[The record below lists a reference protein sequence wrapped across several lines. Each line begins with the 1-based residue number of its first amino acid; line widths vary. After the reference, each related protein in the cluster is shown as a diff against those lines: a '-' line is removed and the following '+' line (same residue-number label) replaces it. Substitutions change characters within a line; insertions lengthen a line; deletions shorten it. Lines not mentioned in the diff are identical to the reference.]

1 MREFLSKSIAGGL
14 SAGVVL
20 LWWPVLFEDVDTVT
34 SWFVR
39 GVAWTVCFELLLF
52 ALIPF
57 ERALWETAHG
67 ERIARTGGQRR
78 LAAPLG
84 LAPAPHGRL
93 SAVATVAL
101 AVPVVLLVA
110 GLHKQAP
117 ARAEAPRRRPIKV
130 VRVTKVVRPVTV
142 KRIVEQTPV
151 QQEYAPAPQQAAPA
165 PVPPRTTEKPN
176 ERPHRRGTAPPRWSA
191 RPHRRSRPRPRRTA
205 HRADGALR
213 GLNLRSGLSRSA
225 SLSLSCCATRRPP
238 SRRRLPLQS
247 RRPGK
252 RRPPRHGP
260 TAGGLGLRAGA
271 AASIRGR
278 PRRSSWRCCSRPST

>member
-20 LWWPVLFEDVDTVT
+20 LWWPVLFDEVDTVT

-39 GVAWTVCFELLLF
+39 GVAWTVCFELLLV

-67 ERIARTGGQRR
+67 ERVARTMGSAGVRLHSGSHRR
-78 LAAPLG
+78 RMS
-84 LAPAPHGRL
+84 RL
-93 SAVATVAL
+93 SAVATMAL

-117 ARAEAPRRRPIKV
+117 AAAEASTKRPIKV

-165 PVPPRTTEKPN
+165 PVPPRTTEKPTSD
-176 ERPHRRGTAPPRWSA
+176 RTVVGKTAPVERQTAPEKPATSTPDSA
-191 RPHRRSRPRPRRTA
+191 P
-205 HRADGALR
+205 
-213 GLNLRSGLSRSA
+213 
-225 SLSLSCCATRRPP
+225 
-238 SRRRLPLQS
+238 
-247 RRPGK
+247 
-252 RRPPRHGP
+252 
-260 TAGGLGLRAGA
+260 
-271 AASIRGR
+271 
-278 PRRSSWRCCSRPST
+278 